1 MKKYII
7 LFSILFLFITN
18 VKGDD
23 SKMILKLKNG
33 EVEIKLFPELAPK
46 HVERIKTLANG
57 KHYDGVVFHRV
68 IDGFMAQTGDVKFGN
83 SNNPD
88 YNLRLVGTGGSDLP
102 DLEAEFSNAPH
113 KKGTLSMARSS
124 DPNSANSQFF
134 ICLENAPHL
143 DRNYSVFGQVVKG
156 MEYVEQIKK
165 GDGQNG
171 SVQEPDKIISISF
184 IK

>member
-23 SKMILKLKNG
+23 NKMILKLKNG

-134 ICLENAPHL
+134 ICFEAAPHL
-143 DRNYSVFGQVVKG
+143 DRQYTVFGKVLEG
-156 MEYVEQIKK
+156 MENIDKITK
-165 GDGQNG
+165 GDGPNG
-171 SVQEPDKIISISF
+171 SVSNPDKILSF
-184 IK
+184 RSE